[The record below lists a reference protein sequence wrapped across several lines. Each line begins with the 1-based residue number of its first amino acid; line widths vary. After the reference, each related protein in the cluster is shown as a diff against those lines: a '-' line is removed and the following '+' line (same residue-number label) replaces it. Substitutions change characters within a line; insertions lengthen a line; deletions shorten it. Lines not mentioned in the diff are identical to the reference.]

1 MLTNCYHY
9 CHSEHFQKAFG
20 CPVVSCYH
28 AGLCEFAGGQE
39 EEVVEELS
47 FGEEVR

>member
-1 MLTNCYHY
+1 VVTTSALTGGEESTLAAY
-9 CHSEHFQKAFG
+9 
-20 CPVVSCYH
+20 
-28 AGLCEFAGGQE
+28 AGLCEFAGGQEEEEE